1 MMKSLM
7 RVLVIAFALLF
18 AASTV
23 AHAVSMTVMS
33 VKMGLAAD
41 AGPMDMTD
49 CDGCG
54 SGGSDDESAA
64 TCDMIC
70 APPFVATFDVGKAFQ
85 PLHPGIIDTP
95 GAFGVTGYTG
105 PPDPYPPRSFILS

>member
-1 MMKSLM
+1 MKPLM
-7 RVLVIAFALLF
+7 RVLVIAFAALF

-64 TCDMIC
+64 ACDMIC
-70 APPFVATFDVGKAFQ
+70 APPFVATFDIGKAFQ
-85 PLHPGIIDTP
+85 PLNPGIIDTP
-95 GAFGVTGYTG
+95 RVSGLTGYTG
-105 PPDPYPPRSFILS
+105 PPDPYPPRSLILS